1 MIIWIN
7 GAFGSGKTSTA
18 FELYRR
24 LPNSH
29 VFDPEE
35 AGYYIRKNVPKEV
48 AKRDFQDFPMWRDIN
63 YQMLYHLSQNYKGVV
78 IVPMTIVDPL
88 YFEEIVGRLRD
99 QQVSVHHFTLWA
111 EKETLQKR
119 LRKRGERKGSW
130 AEQQIE
136 RCLTGL
142 SHECFETR
150 VSSEQMSVQ
159 EQVEWIADK
168 LALKLNPDTRGPMK
182 KKLDQWRTQIQHIRW
197 FQ

>member
-18 FELYRR
+18 LELHRR
-24 LPNSH
+24 LPQSH

-35 AGYYIRKNVPKEV
+35 AGFYIRDNVPKEI
-48 AKRDFQDFPMWRDIN
+48 AKSDFQDYPMWREIN
-63 YQMLYHLSQNYKGVV
+63 YHMLYHLSQAYEGAV

-88 YFEEIVGRLRD
+88 YFEEIVGRLRT
-99 QQVSVHHFTLWA
+99 QQVPVHHFTIWA

-119 LRKRGERKGSW
+119 LQKRGEGKGSW
-130 AEQQIE
+130 PEQQIE

-150 VSSEQMSVQ
+150 IPSDQMSIEQ
-159 EQVEWIADK
+159 QVEWIADK
-168 LALKLNPDTRGPMK
+168 LALELVPDEGSLL
-182 KKLDQWRTQIQHIRW
+182 KKLHQ
-197 FQ
+197 